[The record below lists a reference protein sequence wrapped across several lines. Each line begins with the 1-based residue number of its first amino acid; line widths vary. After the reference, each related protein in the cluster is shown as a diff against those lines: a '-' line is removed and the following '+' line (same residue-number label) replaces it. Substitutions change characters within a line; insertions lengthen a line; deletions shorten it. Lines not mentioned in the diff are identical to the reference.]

1 MSHESLGHDPVYY
14 AHYKALR
21 LRRHPHGI
29 LEVIMSGE
37 GTNKSGLA
45 TADARMHRELADIW
59 RDIDRDPDT
68 RVAVIRGEGKGFSAG
83 GDLHLVEQM
92 ATDFEVRTR
101 VWHEARDLVYNVI
114 NCSKPIVSAMH
125 GPAVGAGLV
134 AGLLADISI
143 ATKSARIIDGH
154 TRLGVAAG
162 DHAAIVWPLLCGMA
176 KAKYYLLLCEPV
188 SGEEA
193 ERIGLVSLAVD
204 ENDLLPKAFE
214 VATRLANGSQT
225 AIRWTKYAL
234 NNWLRSAGPA
244 FDTSLALEF
253 MGFAGPDVREGVTSL
268 RERRA
273 PDFRGAHAAG
283 GATDGHSS
291 DRAGSTDGDRLGK
304 DPV

>member
-1 MSHESLGHDPVYY
+1 MSDLSLY
-14 AHYKALR
+14 AHYASLE
-21 LRRHPHGI
+21 LRRHDHGV
-29 LEVIMSGE
+29 LEIVMNGA
-37 GTNKSGLA
+37 GANKSGLA
-45 TADARMHRELADIW
+45 TADANMHRELADIW

-68 RVAVIRGEGKGFSAG
+68 RVALIRGEGKGFSGG

-92 ATDFEVRTR
+92 ASDFEVRTR
-101 VWHEARDLVYNVI
+101 VWREARDLVYNVI

-143 ATKSARIIDGH
+143 ATKTARIIDGH

-204 ENDLLPKAFE
+204 ESELLTKAFE
-214 VATRLANGSQT
+214 VANRLAQGSQT

-234 NNWLRSAGPA
+234 NNWLRTAGPA

-253 MGFAGPDVREGVTSL
+253 MGFSGPDVQEGIKSL

-273 PDFRGAHAAG
+273 PDFPG
-283 GATDGHSS
+283 GS
-291 DRAGSTDGDRLGK
+291 
-304 DPV
+304 PF

>member
-1 MSHESLGHDPVYY
+1 MSHDSQAHGTPNPDFY
-14 AHYKALR
+14 AGYHALR
-21 LRRHPHGI
+21 LRRHSHGI
-29 LEVIMSGE
+29 LEVVMSGE
-37 GTNKSGLA
+37 GANKSGLA
-45 TADARMHRELADIW
+45 TADAHMHRELADIW
-59 RDIDRDPDT
+59 RDIDRDPEV

-83 GDLHLVEQM
+83 GDLGLVEQM
-92 ATDFEVRTR
+92 ATDFDVRTR
-101 VWHEARDLVYNVI
+101 VWREARDLVYNVI
-114 NCSKPIVSAMH
+114 NCSKPVVSAMH

-143 ATKSARIIDGH
+143 AAKSARIIDGH

-176 KAKYYLLLCEPV
+176 KAKYYLMLCEPV

-214 VATRLANGSQT
+214 VAQKLASGSQT

-234 NNWLRSAGPA
+234 NNWLRSAGPT
-244 FDTSLALEF
+244 FDASLALEF
-253 MGFAGPDVREGVTSL
+253 MGFAGPDVREGVSSL

-273 PDFRGAHAAG
+273 PDFR
-283 GATDGHSS
+283 
-291 DRAGSTDGDRLGK
+291 RGD
-304 DPV
+304 PF

>member
-1 MSHESLGHDPVYY
+1 MNDPFY
-14 AHYKALR
+14 ANYHALQV
-21 LRRHPHGI
+21 RRHAHGI
-29 LEVIMSGE
+29 VEVVMSGA
-37 GTNKSGLA
+37 GANRSALA
-45 TADARMHRELADIW
+45 TADAQMHCELADIW
-59 RDIDRDPDT
+59 RDIDRDPDA
-68 RVAVIRGEGKGFSAG
+68 RVALIRGEGKGFSAG
-83 GDLHLVEQM
+83 GDLQLVEDM
-92 ATDFEVRTR
+92 ATHFDVRAR
-101 VWHEARDLVYNVI
+101 VWREARDLVYNVI
-114 NCSKPIVSAMH
+114 NCSKPVVSAMH

-143 ATKSARIIDGH
+143 ASKTARIIDGH

-204 ENDLLPKAFE
+204 ENDLVPKAFE
-214 VATRLANGSQT
+214 VARRLADGSQT

-253 MGFAGPDVREGVTSL
+253 MGFSGPDVREGVQSL
-268 RERRA
+268 RERRP
-273 PDFRGAHAAG
+273 PDFPG
-283 GATDGHSS
+283 G
-291 DRAGSTDGDRLGK
+291 
-304 DPV
+304 DPF